1 MIHVIATI
9 QAAPGRR
16 AELLREFRV
25 LLPQVRAELG
35 CIEYGP
41 TIDLATQIAAQPPPR
56 PDVVVMIEKWQ
67 DLAALEAHLAAPH
80 MTAFRAK
87 VKDLVANI
95 QIQVFEPSL

>member
-9 QAAPGRR
+9 QSVAGRR
-16 AELLREFRV
+16 GELLREFHALV
-25 LLPQVRAELG
+25 PQVRAEKG

-41 TIDLATQIAAQPPPR
+41 TIDLTTSIAAQPPPR

-87 VKDLVANI
+87 VKDPVAQI
-95 QIQVFEPSL
+95 QIQVLEPAR